1 MTKLDRYI
9 HLYTIKN
16 QNLSIGESLTI
27 SESLEMLFL
36 KKEIEEMEEFY
47 IDFHTLYKL
56 RPTYQVL
63 EKNQR
68 TDADIENAEIVE
80 RLKEFVNTLELE
92 TYEGTPTDDQVKLML
107 KLEDF
112 LKK

>member
-47 IDFHTLYKL
+47 NKYKPDEL
-56 RPTYQVL
+56 TGYFRNL
-63 EKNQR
+63 EENQR
-68 TDADIENAEIVE
+68 TQEDIENAEIVE